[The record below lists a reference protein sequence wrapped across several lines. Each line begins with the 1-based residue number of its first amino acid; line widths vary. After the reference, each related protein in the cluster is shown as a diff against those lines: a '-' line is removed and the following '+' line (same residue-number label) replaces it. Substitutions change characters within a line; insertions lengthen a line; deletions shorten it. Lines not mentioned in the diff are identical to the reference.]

1 VKIMNSFQWMRFE
14 LQQSY
19 SARLAEY
26 DQMWALG
33 KMDKKTHEVV
43 TKSLKD
49 KIYNYLGFDQEME
62 VPAEEKEM
70 KA

>member
-1 VKIMNSFQWMRFE
+1 MNSFQWMRFE

-49 KIYNYLGFDQEME
+49 KIYNYLGL
-62 VPAEEKEM
+62 
-70 KA
+70 